1 MRLFLKHSDLVVPL
15 HEANVL
21 LEIAQERG
29 IEPGRLLA
37 DTSITP
43 EMLQNPDAR
52 ISLIQSAQLIEN
64 ALRATADPTL
74 GLAVGQRMHLG
85 HLGMLGTALMC
96 QPDVRSALG
105 VAVQFHRLFAPCWQ
119 ISFDEEDGAATL
131 RVQPTIEI
139 KHPMF
144 NSELL
149 LGCLHNMLSFLV
161 GQPMR
166 YREIKL
172 LTQAP
177 VYAHLFRQL
186 TEAPITFGAENTE
199 LVFDAE
205 LLGHKLAL
213 CDQLTARA
221 AKRLCVA
228 SLSACMAHDG
238 LVTQVRRALLASRAR
253 TPSLTEVARSLL
265 TSPRQL
271 RRELHSMGTSFQQ
284 LLDAVRKER
293 AIECLI
299 GSTMTMDE
307 LATEIG
313 FQDARSLR
321 RRFKHWT
328 GTTPFAYREAHL
340 ANSRRAAMSGGG
352 ESLSEAE

>member
-1 MRLFLKHSDLVVPL
+1 VRLFLKHSDLVVPL

-21 LEIAQERG
+21 LEIARERG

-43 EMLQNPDAR
+43 EMLHNPDAR

-74 GLAVGQRMHLG
+74 GLVAGQRMHIG

-119 ISFDEEDGAATL
+119 IALDQEDGAATV

-139 KHPMF
+139 KHPVF

-149 LGCLHNMLSFLV
+149 VGCLHNILSFLV

-172 LTQAP
+172 LTPAP
-177 VYAHLFRQL
+177 VYAHLYRPL
-186 TEAPITFGAENTE
+186 TDAPITFSAENIE

-205 LLGHKLAL
+205 LLDQKLAL
-213 CDQLTARA
+213 CDELTARA

-253 TPSLTEVARSLL
+253 TPSLTEVARGLL

-293 AIECLI
+293 AIECLV

-307 LATEIG
+307 LASEIG

-340 ANSRRAAMSGGG
+340 ANVRRAAMSGGG